1 MHPAGYYENAR
12 PELLSLFT
20 REPRRLLDVGCG
32 AGGAS
37 LEAKRRWP
45 SVTTIGIE
53 VVDQAAA
60 QAQARLDRVV
70 TGSAEAIDFSAE
82 GIADVDAVL
91 LGDVLEH
98 MVDPWAFLRKLRT
111 ILAPDAMIAASIP
124 NVANIWLIEE
134 LAAGRFV
141 YEDEGLLDATH
152 LRFFTRMTI
161 ERMFLDNGYRI
172 EALERVLGGRENDIL
187 RNPITGSVWPQWILR
202 RMKARR
208 VTIGGVGHEQFDDLR
223 TIQFL
228 VRAMPA

>member
-32 AGGAS
+32 AGAAS
-37 LEAKRRWP
+37 AEAKRRWP

-53 VVDQAAA
+53 VVDQAAG
-60 QAQARLDRVV
+60 QAKAILDRVV
-70 TGSAEAIDFSAE
+70 VGSAEALDFSGQ
-82 GIADVDAVL
+82 GIADIDAVL

-98 MVDPWAFLRKLRT
+98 MVDPWTFLRKLRGVLT
-111 ILAPDAMIAASIP
+111 PDATIAASIP

-152 LRFFTRMTI
+152 LRFFTRTTI

-172 EALERVLGGRENDIL
+172 GALQRVLGGRENDIL
-187 RNPITGSVWPQWILR
+187 RNRITGSVWPQWILR

-208 VTIGGVGHEQFDDLR
+208 VTIRGVGREQFDDLR
-223 TIQFL
+223 TIQYL
-228 VRAMPA
+228 IRATPA